1 MKPGWSVRR
10 RSFKLRYL
18 GRQGCMPNV
27 TRNAFQLAYEGGA
40 SVGFR
45 TDAIDGGPGCGAE
58 GKQEDACR
66 RKEEVRDRGREQSVQ
81 FTFHLMSYFQFS
93 LSIFAARPGDGP
105 RHKNTAQGEK
115 VSDLCSSLCLA
126 FHRAKS

>member
-1 MKPGWSVRR
+1 MVKPVRSVRNHKR
-10 RSFKLRYL
+10 LGALPLTAAAGLRHKSQSIADVRSFKLRYL

-66 RKEEVRDRGREQSVQ
+66 RKEEVRDRGREQSV
-81 FTFHLMSYFQFS
+81 
-93 LSIFAARPGDGP
+93 
-105 RHKNTAQGEK
+105 
-115 VSDLCSSLCLA
+115 
-126 FHRAKS
+126 